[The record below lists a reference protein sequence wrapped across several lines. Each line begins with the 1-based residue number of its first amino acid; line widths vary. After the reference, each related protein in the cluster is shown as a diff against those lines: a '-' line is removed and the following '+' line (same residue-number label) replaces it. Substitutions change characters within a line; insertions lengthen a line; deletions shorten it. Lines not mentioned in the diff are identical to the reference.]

1 MTRDRV
7 ILALTSPRPS
17 ARAAVVRAARK
28 LGFRAFV
35 GPAPLPPDAGEEW
48 FAWRREALVATAGG
62 AAPPRPV
69 RAVRTPEDL
78 ATALRAGLP
87 SGGLVI
93 RWLGDRIIPLETVV
107 ADARARARVWVA
119 AQRPGELSAVLGALE
134 RGAERVILP
143 VSGPGDLRTVSAML
157 EPAPL
162 RLDWTQSPV
171 VEVRPVG
178 SSERVIVDTTSL
190 LGPREGLLVGSTAR
204 LLFHVNS
211 EATGSTFSAP
221 RPFRVNAGSPHL
233 YVLMADGSTRY
244 LAELAPGDRVACARA
259 HGSARA
265 VRVGRLKIERR
276 PMVMVSA
283 GRGPDRTTVF
293 VQEAETV
300 RLSTGRGAT
309 AVTRLTAR
317 ARLLGVRLP
326 PARHLG
332 QPVDETIEER

>member
-1 MTRDRV
+1 MTQDRV

-17 ARAAVVRAARK
+17 TRARLVRTARQ

-35 GPAPLPPDAGEEW
+35 GPTPLLPRPGEEW
-48 FAWRREALVATAGG
+48 FAWRRGALVTTAGT

-69 RAVRTPEDL
+69 RVVRTPKDL
-78 ATALRAGLP
+78 SDSLAGTRA
-87 SGGLVI
+87 SSGLVI
-93 RWLGDRIIPLETVV
+93 RWLGDRVIPLETVV
-107 ADARARARVWVA
+107 ADDRSRGRVWVA
-119 AQRPGELSAVLGALE
+119 VDRPQELSAALGALE

-143 VSGPGDLRTVSAML
+143 VAGPGDLRSVRAML
-157 EPAPL
+157 EPASLLL
-162 RLDWTQSPV
+162 RWTQAPV
-171 VEVRPVG
+171 VDVRPVG
-178 SSERVIVDTTSL
+178 TAERVIVDTTSL
-190 LGPREGLLVGSTAR
+190 LGAREGLLVGSAAR

-211 EATGSTFSAP
+211 EATGSSFSAP

-244 LAELAPGDRVACARA
+244 LAELAPGDRVACARPR
-259 HGSARA
+259 GSARA

-276 PMVMVSA
+276 PMVMIVA
-283 GRGPDRTTVF
+283 GAGADRTTVF

-309 AVTRLTAR
+309 AVTELKAR
-317 ARLLGVRLP
+317 TRLLGVRLP

-332 QPVDETIEER
+332 RSVDETIEER